1 MKPIIKPSLAIAL
14 TVGVIAL
21 ATATSCASDNRKRAE
36 ESAITNST
44 TAVSNSIANPPSPG
58 FVLNNA
64 PLSTVLRFYA
74 EFTGRTV
81 LRPASLPGA
90 RLSLV
95 ASTTKA
101 AEVAAAIEKALRS
114 QGIATVADGDK
125 FVMVI
130 PEAQLSSVRPRSSQL
145 KVAAKAAAPTELIPA
160 GTINFTGANSEA
172 VAQIYAALTG
182 RKFDAATSARLN
194 GVVNLQTQTPLSKTE
209 CLYAL
214 DTLFEW
220 QGIKMVPVGEDL
232 IKAVPIPGK

>member
-1 MKPIIKPSLAIAL
+1 MKPITKPSLAIAL

-64 PLSTVLRFYA
+64 PLSTVLRLYA

-101 AEVAAAIEKALRS
+101 ADGAAAIEKALRS

-145 KVAAKAAAPTELIPA
+145 KVATPTELIPA

-172 VAQIYAALTG
+172 VARIYAELTG

-194 GVVNLQTQTPLSKTE
+194 GMVNLQTQTPLSKTE

>member
-64 PLSTVLRFYA
+64 PLSTVLRLYA

-101 AEVAAAIEKALRS
+101 ADGAAAIEKALRS

-145 KVAAKAAAPTELIPA
+145 KVATPTELIPA

-172 VAQIYAALTG
+172 VARIYAELTG

-194 GVVNLQTQTPLSKTE
+194 GMVNLQTQTPLSKTE

>member
-1 MKPIIKPSLAIAL
+1 MKPITKPSLAIAL

-64 PLSTVLRFYA
+64 PLSTVLRLYA

-90 RLSLV
+90 PLSLV

-101 AEVAAAIEKALRS
+101 ADGAAAIEKALRS

-145 KVAAKAAAPTELIPA
+145 KVATPTELIPA

-172 VAQIYAALTG
+172 VARIYAELTG

-194 GVVNLQTQTPLSKTE
+194 GMVNLQTQTPLSKTE